1 MTSLNKKEKNKMGKQ
16 EDAFYF
22 KACKEL
28 TDTKA
33 LPATTHSLCNDYSL
47 SSVIFQD
54 SGQMPQLQKT
64 SL

>member
-16 EDAFYF
+16 EDAFYS

-28 TDTKA
+28 TNTKA
-33 LPATTHSLCNDYSL
+33 LPATTHSLGNDHSL

-54 SGQMPQLQKT
+54 SGQMAQVQKT